1 VYFKSRKEVLVKK
14 IQVVVLIMSVFILSA
29 CSNLKINEKF
39 PTDTWSKI
47 LIIPIIG
54 ESEYLDSFESKFVY
68 ELGSESNF
76 KIVDPELVKNMY
88 KEMFPNNDSSYITLS
103 EALKLAEKDN
113 ASAII
118 YGNVK
123 FSQSQYAVSL
133 YSTIKVVDVKT
144 KQTVAISRQEDDSMF
159 FLNER
164 NLFSAIAEE
173 AAADIKEA
181 LNSFSSI

>member
-1 VYFKSRKEVLVKK
+1 MYFKFKKEVLVKK
-14 IQVVVLIMSVFILSA
+14 IQIVALIMSVFILSA
-29 CSNLKINEKF
+29 CSNIKINEQF
-39 PTDTWSKI
+39 STSNWNKI

-68 ELGSESNF
+68 EIGSDSNF
-76 KIVDPELVKNMY
+76 QIVDPELVKTMY
-88 KEMFPNNDSSYITLS
+88 KEMFPNNDSNNITLS
-103 EALKLAEKDN
+103 EALKLAEEDN

-118 YGNVK
+118 YGDVK

-164 NLFSAIAEE
+164 NLFSAIAED

-181 LNSFSSI
+181 LSNFSSM